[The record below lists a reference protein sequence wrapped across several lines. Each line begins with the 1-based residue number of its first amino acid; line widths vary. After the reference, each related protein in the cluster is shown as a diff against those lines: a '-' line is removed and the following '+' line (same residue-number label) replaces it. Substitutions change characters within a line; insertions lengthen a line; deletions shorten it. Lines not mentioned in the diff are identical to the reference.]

1 MQKIIIT
8 VNQNWKLFLAQHKR
22 PAHYCAILVTTT
34 FTKASP
40 NELRFSTKKSSEA
53 DTIGSPRKSLGSTV
67 HSGKGEAFTRGYTSS
82 LGLHDHEK
90 WSASLLSDDFQRH
103 MVLCTDSTLIL
114 IIYLKIQKSTLAV
127 QIVII
132 MSPTF
137 PSIVLAASIVFLT
150 VKLLQ
155 AWARAAKLDSIP
167 TIGATGFLSSF
178 PGSLKTFKYAQKLV
192 QEGYEKALMSHVL
205 LNYDVKLEKEGVIPE
220 YDWFILGSSPSRTAE
235 VMFRK
240 RRVL

>member
-1 MQKIIIT
+1 
-8 VNQNWKLFLAQHKR
+8 
-22 PAHYCAILVTTT
+22 
-34 FTKASP
+34 
-40 NELRFSTKKSSEA
+40 
-53 DTIGSPRKSLGSTV
+53 
-67 HSGKGEAFTRGYTSS
+67 
-82 LGLHDHEK
+82 
-90 WSASLLSDDFQRH
+90 
-103 MVLCTDSTLIL
+103 
-114 IIYLKIQKSTLAV
+114 
-127 QIVII
+127 

-192 QEGYEKALMSHVL
+192 QEGYEK
-205 LNYDVKLEKEGVIPE
+205 LEKEGVIPE